1 MRILLFLIVELMAL
15 LFLSFQAQAGERN
28 YLVAAPATVDLEAV
42 CSEHPGYEHTVIIG
56 SPRGS
61 MTWLKCE
68 GYPDEILAAGC
79 RMLGST
85 YSEVFSDPD
94 SLGEYNAIFQPD
106 SQGSPRPFGVFM
118 GCEKEMGL

>member
-1 MRILLFLIVELMAL
+1 MKAISFLIADLLAL
-15 LFLSFQAQAGERN
+15 LCLSFPAQAGERN
-28 YLVAAPATVDLEAV
+28 YLVAAPASVDLEAV
-42 CSEHPGYEHTVIIG
+42 CSENPGYEHTVIVG

-68 GYPDEILAAGC
+68 GYPDEVLAAGC
-79 RMLGST
+79 RILGST
-85 YSEVFSDPD
+85 YPEVFAEPV

-106 SQGSPRPFGVFM
+106 TQGSPRPFGVFM